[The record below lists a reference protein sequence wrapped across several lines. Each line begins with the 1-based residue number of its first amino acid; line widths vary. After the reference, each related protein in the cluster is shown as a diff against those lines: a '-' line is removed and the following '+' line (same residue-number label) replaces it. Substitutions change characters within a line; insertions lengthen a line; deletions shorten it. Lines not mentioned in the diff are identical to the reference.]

1 MKRIIG
7 IISVVL
13 VLLTALS
20 GCGMQGIGDNIS
32 AGTTSES
39 VLQSDPLSAKH
50 EDWSFALTFG
60 TYGISSYDSASGR
73 LVKTTDATNPD
84 DYVTELFLGTEELT
98 EICDMLLA
106 LDIES
111 YPEVYDPINDPD
123 SDDWMMSEPSRKLI
137 LTVNFGDMTKTVTCR
152 NVAYTNSGFDE
163 KSQAFL
169 DVCAKIQEIV
179 TSTDEWK
186 ALPDYEVLY
195 E

>member
-1 MKRIIG
+1 MKRVICIIF
-7 IISVVL
+7 SVFI
-13 VLLTALS
+13 LTASLS
-20 GCGMQGIGDNIS
+20 GCGIEGIGENIGNTQS
-32 AGTTSES
+32 GES
-39 VLQSDPLSAKH
+39 LTESDKLPEKY
-50 EDWSFALTFG
+50 EDLSFALTFG

-84 DYVTELFLGTEELT
+84 DYVTELFLGTKELT

-106 LDIES
+106 LNIES

-137 LTVNFGDMTKTVTCR
+137 LTVRLGNMTKTVTCPD
-152 NVAYTNSGFDE
+152 VAYTNTGYDE

-186 ALPDYEVLY
+186 ALHDYEVLY